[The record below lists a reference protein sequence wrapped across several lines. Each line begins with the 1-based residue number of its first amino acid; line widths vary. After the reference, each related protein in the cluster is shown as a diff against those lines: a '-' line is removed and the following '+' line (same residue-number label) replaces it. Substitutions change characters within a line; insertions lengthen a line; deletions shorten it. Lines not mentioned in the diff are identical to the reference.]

1 MLMLLSGQTTD
12 SEKPFN
18 ILVPGQEFNAQD
30 TLIYMSPL
38 TFKKMLLEMD
48 DFDRL
53 KIIVAEYEKSTI
65 LYKDNILLQEDEIDL
80 LKYKINLLE
89 RKSLIYKIALTL
101 SIGLVANDLLQDN

>member
-1 MLMLLSGQTTD
+1 MLMLLNGQTTD

-18 ILVPGQEFNAQD
+18 ILVPGQEFSVQD

-38 TFKKMLLEMD
+38 IFKEMLMEVD
-48 DFDRL
+48 DLDRL

-80 LKYKINLLE
+80 LKYKINLIE
-89 RKSLIYKIALTL
+89 RKNLIYKIALTL
-101 SIGLVANDLLQDN
+101 TIGLVANDLIQDN

>member
-1 MLMLLSGQTTD
+1 MLMLLNGQTED

-18 ILVPGQEFNAQD
+18 LMVPGQEFVAQD

-38 TFKKMLLEMD
+38 IFKGMLSEID
-48 DFDRL
+48 DLDRL

-89 RKSLIYKIALTL
+89 RKNLIYKIALTL
-101 SIGLVANDLLQDN
+101 SIGLVANDLLQDK